1 MNDERVLIQAEHLT
15 IEGRSRA
22 GHETWFRVRE
32 LGIALDI
39 GRCPD
44 EIIAVPNVF
53 ITHAHLDHAAGI
65 PFYAG
70 QRRLQRL
77 EAGRVWLPKE
87 AADDLRQL
95 MTIHERMEGTDY
107 HIEIIGMSPGDLAR
121 VDRVHAVRAH
131 AATHR
136 VPARAWEFLE
146 LRHHLKPEFAGL
158 DGAALARLRREGTAV
173 HDETEYPI
181 LFYTGDTDRGI
192 LEQNQAIFRAEV
204 LMIECSFLGDQ
215 HQDRAAMYRHIHFD
229 DIAAF
234 ADRFENQLVVLT
246 HFSRR
251 YSRQEIRDTVRR
263 RCPKSLFD
271 RIRLALPE

>member
-1 MNDERVLIQAEHLT
+1 MSSERVLIQTEHLT

-65 PFYAG
+65 PFYAA

-77 EAGRVWLPKE
+77 EAGRIWLPKE
-87 AADDLRQL
+87 AAADLHEL
-95 MTIHERMEGTDY
+95 MRIHERMEGTDY
-107 HIEIIGMSPGDLAR
+107 DIEIIGMAPGDSAR
-121 VDRVHAVRAH
+121 VDRRHAVRAH

-158 DGAALARLRREGTAV
+158 DGAALAARRKAGEAV
-173 HDETEYPI
+173 HDEVEYPI

-192 LEQNQAIFRAEV
+192 LEQNTAIFQAEV

-229 DIAAF
+229 DIAEF
-234 ADRFENQLVVLT
+234 ASRFENQLIVLT

-263 RCPKSLFD
+263 RCPKSLVE
-271 RIRLALPE
+271 RIRVAIPE

>member
-1 MNDERVLIQAEHLT
+1 MSTERVLIQTEHLT
-15 IEGRSRA
+15 IDGRSRA

-65 PFYAG
+65 PFYAA

-87 AADDLRQL
+87 AAGDLHEL
-95 MTIHERMEGTDY
+95 MRIHERMEGTDY
-107 HIEIIGMSPGDLAR
+107 DIEIIGMAPGDSAR
-121 VDRVHAVRAH
+121 VDRRHAVRAH

-146 LRHHLKPEFAGL
+146 LRHHLKPQFAGL
-158 DGAALARLRREGTAV
+158 DGSALAARRKQGEIV
-173 HDETEYPI
+173 HDEVEYPI

-192 LEQNQAIFRAEV
+192 LEQNTALFRAEV

-215 HQDRAAMYRHIHFD
+215 HHDRAAMYRHIHFD
-229 DIAAF
+229 DIAEF
-234 ADRFENQLVVLT
+234 ASRFENQLVVLT

-251 YSRQEIRDTVRR
+251 YSRQEIRETIRR
-263 RCPKSLFD
+263 RCPQSLVD
-271 RIRLALPE
+271 RIRVAIPD